1 MVEVVIAHFSARLN
15 MEFNWNLSPQE
26 AIKVQQELREKV
38 STKLV
43 VANFSSR
50 VKTVAGVDVSFP
62 KENIARAA
70 VVVLTY
76 PNLKPVDQARAEVEV
91 SFPYI
96 PGLLAFREG
105 PAVVA
110 AFEKLKT
117 DPELIIFDAQ
127 GLAHPRRLGL
137 ASHLGVL
144 LDKPSIGCAKSKL
157 CGEYQMP
164 KNKVGDYTFLKDEGE
179 TIGAVVRSK
188 LNTTPL
194 FISIGHKINL
204 ETAVDFVLRCCQGY
218 RLPEPTR
225 LAHKLASGKPL
236 TSESFPPEPQ
246 PSLFDQSI

>member
-1 MVEVVIAHFSARLN
+1 MMS
-15 MEFNWNLSPQE
+15 FNWDLKPQE
-26 AIKVQQELREKV
+26 AIGAQRELKAQV
-38 STKLV
+38 STKNGFGEIK
-43 VANFSSR
+43 AI
-50 VKTVAGVDVSFP
+50 AGVDVSFP
-62 KENIARAA
+62 RKDIARAA
-70 VVVLTY
+70 VVVLGF
-76 PNLKPVDQARAEVEV
+76 PNLKLVDQARAEVEV

-105 PAVVA
+105 PAVIA

-117 DPELIIFDAQ
+117 EPDLIIFDAQ

-157 CGEYQMP
+157 CGEFRMP
-164 KNKVGDYTFLKDEGE
+164 ENKVGDYTFLRDKGE

-194 FISIGHKINL
+194 FVSIGHKIDL
-204 ETAVDFVLRCCQGY
+204 ETAVDFVLKCCRGY

-225 LAHKLASGKPL
+225 LAHQLASQVLPKDG
-236 TSESFPPEPQ
+236 PPY
-246 PSLFDQSI
+246 PSTDDLSKIFR